1 VQLRDGLLL
10 TIAYFRQRLQRL
22 GALPNHSGPLA
33 VR

>member
-22 GALPNHSGPLA
+22 GMLPTGKGPGG
-33 VR
+33 R